1 MNLAWR
7 IYQRWGRQLAQ
18 AFPHEFKLAYGDD
31 MIQLED
37 DIVEDIAKRGGA
49 AGLIRLIADIAIRL
63 PIEYLS
69 EMRRDMQY
77 ASRALI
83 KSPGFALVGIISM
96 GLGIGL
102 TTNIYSSAWAFLT
115 REISSAANANE
126 LVKPEKPVSYYYIEQ
141 YREQKSLFA
150 GVAAVENGVPFNV
163 GLQGQA
169 DTKPER
175 VFGQLVSPDY
185 FSVLGVD
192 AQRGRLLSAE
202 LDKPGDAPVVVISDR
217 FWRTSLNSDP
227 NAVGQTLRLNGQ
239 NATIV
244 GITPRNFSGALSMNP
259 AELFVPITV
268 PATLAPELGNDML
281 HQRNAKE
288 FVAMMRLAPG
298 VTINSAE
305 AALDGI
311 ARRLDEQD
319 PLAPP
324 RTDKAKRVILDPA
337 GTRWPIPRN
346 VRPAIVGFYAVLMGI
361 VTTIA
366 CLNLATMLLARG
378 ANRRKE
384 LAIRLSIG
392 ASRFRLL
399 RQMVSEGILL
409 SLLGGAA
416 GFALAYGL
424 SVLNSQIR
432 QPTGA
437 PLAPDLAVDWHAAI
451 FAFALAVVCG
461 IGLSVAPALQATKTD
476 VAPALKDGAA
486 LQLSGYQRFGLRNL
500 AMGVQVAGSLM
511 LLLTTGFLVLGFAR
525 SNSAET
531 KFDPKTM
538 VLASIDPVRDGYAPE
553 KAQAL
558 FEKLPERLRNSGTVR
573 SFALAAQPPF
583 SVDDGEAQLTAE
595 ETHESSRV
603 QKSVVRQTVGAGYFA
618 ALNEPV
624 LAGRE
629 FEEADQ
635 RIESRGADE
644 AKAGGAGVVALPDV
658 LLPVVL
664 NESVARG
671 LFGNGNAL
679 GKRVQ
684 DARQSYE
691 VVGVVRDLKNG
702 VGMIQSIYYVPL
714 TPRDF
719 ARPPA
724 GGITIL
730 ARSDAGMDTLSGIR
744 SVVASID
751 PHLTLFNV
759 QTLNEYL
766 ELSRYAVRSA
776 LRTYAGIG
784 LFGLV
789 LSAIGLAGVTA
800 YAVAQRR
807 REIGIRMALGA
818 RKGQVLRLV
827 LREGTA
833 LIAVGTVLGFLG
845 AVAMAKLLSA
855 LTKEFSDAFKFGTDD
870 PRLLVGAPLL
880 LAAVTLL
887 ACYVPARQAAK
898 IDPLKALRQD

>member
-150 GVAAVENGVPFNV
+150 GAAAVENGVPFNV

-202 LDKPGDAPVVVISDR
+202 LDKPGDTPVVVISDR

-432 QPTGA
+432 QPAGA

-635 RIESRGADE
+635 RIESRGADG

-658 LLPVVL
+658 PLPVVL